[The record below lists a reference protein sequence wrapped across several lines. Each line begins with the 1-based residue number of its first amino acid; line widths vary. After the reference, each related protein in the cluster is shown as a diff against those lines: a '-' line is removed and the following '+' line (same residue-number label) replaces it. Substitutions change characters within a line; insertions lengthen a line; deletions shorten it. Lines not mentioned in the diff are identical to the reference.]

1 MHWIFSNAFRPVQL
15 DSKAVELLALQNTSD
30 GLKQDVQSIE
40 AVASAHAASQAA
52 LQTDI
57 NGLRRQL
64 EDAQAEIAKLKGAC
78 MLGQFAVI
86 SKFPFM
92 V

>member
-1 MHWIFSNAFRPVQL
+1 MLQL

-40 AVASAHAASQAA
+40 AVAFAHAALQTA

-64 EDAQAEIAKLKGAC
+64 EDAQAEIAKLQGEC
-78 MLGQFAVI
+78 VFGQCAL
-86 SKFPFM
+86 STH
-92 V
+92 